1 MIEAFRE
8 WAATVNTVLLF
19 GLVIHLM
26 RGQQRM
32 AEGKVRIAKGSE
44 DRAKVALS
52 AILGVCDD
60 IKAQLGD
67 SGFHPAVHDE
77 LPERPKP

>member
-1 MIEAFRE
+1 MIEVFRE
-8 WAATVNTVLLF
+8 WAAVVNTVLLF
-19 GLVIHLM
+19 VLVIHLM

-44 DRAKVALS
+44 DRAKVALA
-52 AILGVCDD
+52 AILKVCDD

-67 SGFHPAVHDE
+67 SGFHPTVHDE
-77 LPERPKP
+77 LPGGPKP

>member
-44 DRAKVALS
+44 DRAKTALA
-52 AILGVCDD
+52 AILNVCDD

-67 SGFHPAVHDE
+67 SGFHPTVRDE
-77 LPERPKP
+77 LPQKETP